1 MQFVAGWR
9 RGSGSLEKY
18 GRGSHSYTLFKKIGS
33 SPYSILIYISKRF
46 IARWLCLLSILFLLS
61 VLYLRKMP
69 GLLLIYGAFLF
80 FRSEIGAL
88 ICTQFFKV
96 VVNNIV

>member
-1 MQFVAGWR
+1 M
-9 RGSGSLEKY
+9 
-18 GRGSHSYTLFKKIGS
+18 
-33 SPYSILIYISKRF
+33 
-46 IARWLCLLSILFLLS
+46 LS

-69 GLLLIYGAFLF
+69 GLLLMYGAFLF